1 LNFIPPV
8 TFTGKILIPNMKTA
22 LRVLLVFFAFIAF
35 YYFIYWVPLTFI
47 PGIRQTGFL
56 ANIIALLLAGA
67 IAVFLWK
74 KTGSPLNGLASSIL
88 LGGIIL
94 GGIGFVGGFFGPII
108 FYPEVNLGPLIG
120 IFYSG
125 PIGFVVGLVAGGVY
139 WLVKR
144 KKGLPGNL
152 SSTGA
157 Q

>member
-1 LNFIPPV
+1 
-8 TFTGKILIPNMKTA
+8 MKTA
-22 LRVLLVFFAFIAF
+22 LRVLLVSFSFVGF
-35 YYFIYWVPLTFI
+35 YYFIYWVPRTFI

-67 IAVFLWK
+67 VAVFLWK
-74 KTGSPLNGLASSIL
+74 ETASLSNGLASSIL
-88 LGGIIL
+88 MGGIIL

-139 WLVKR
+139 WLI
-144 KKGLPGNL
+144 KKKFFPETCLLQAAND
-152 SSTGA
+152 
-157 Q
+157 

>member
-1 LNFIPPV
+1 
-8 TFTGKILIPNMKTA
+8 MKTA
-22 LRVLLVFFAFIAF
+22 LRVLLVSFSFVGF
-35 YYFIYWVPLTFI
+35 YFFIYWVPLTCI

-67 IAVFLWK
+67 VAVFLWK
-74 KTGSPLNGLASSIL
+74 ETASLSNGLASSIL
-88 LGGIIL
+88 MGGIIL

-139 WLVKR
+139 WLI
-144 KKGLPGNL
+144 KKKVLPGNL
-152 SSTGA
+152 PSTGS

>member
-1 LNFIPPV
+1 
-8 TFTGKILIPNMKTA
+8 
-22 LRVLLVFFAFIAF
+22 
-35 YYFIYWVPLTFI
+35 
-47 PGIRQTGFL
+47 
-56 ANIIALLLAGA
+56 LLLAGA

-139 WLVKR
+139 WLIKKSSSR
-144 KKGLPGNL
+144 KPAFYRQPMIESLSLMINIFLASFKAIHGLRYK
-152 SSTGA
+152 TC
-157 Q
+157 